1 MKFYLPDFFFKF
13 NLNTLFIELW
23 QTSPEVFNE
32 NVNIGAIYGSFPGA
46 IWNGGRLMCGSVII
60 QDIEGMINRYNEMDM
75 PVRFTFTNSLLR
87 EEHIYDTYC
96 NLIMEAANNGMNEV
110 LVNSPILEDYLR
122 TKYPDF
128 KYILSTT
135 RCERD
140 IDKINIFTKQYDMV
154 VTDFRDN
161 NNFSFL
167 EQITEKN
174 KIELLVNSYC
184 NPNCSRRLQHY
195 EKISNNQLL
204 YRVAETENQDVMDCP
219 TYRRNFYDIFEL
231 DSVITV
237 DSLYQNYIPMG
248 FENFKIEG
256 RTSHIANVV
265 ESYIYYLIKPEYQN
279 KIRLYLLRNCIPSN
293 E

>member
-140 IDKINIFTKQYDMV
+140 IDKINTFTKQYDMV

>member
-13 NLNTLFIELW
+13 DLNTLFIELW

-140 IDKINIFTKQYDMV
+140 IDKINAFTKQYDMV

-161 NNFSFL
+161 NNFSIL

-184 NPNCSRRLQHY
+184 NPNCSRSLQHY

-237 DSLYQNYIPMG
+237 DSLY
-248 FENFKIEG
+248 
-256 RTSHIANVV
+256 
-265 ESYIYYLIKPEYQN
+265 
-279 KIRLYLLRNCIPSN
+279 
-293 E
+293 